1 MNRLIHRL
9 QHLTA
14 AGALMVSAGILAG
27 IEGTY
32 VLETNGNKSTVK
44 QPTLT
49 INIDDEGSYSAMLTS
64 QFGAVSNTDDVTV
77 KENELRATFVLEAG
91 QGEFKVSYEGKVENG
106 MLSGTI
112 SSDFGASVELVGRHQ
127 ENTETSEPD
136 SSSIEEAIEDCYTE
150 VTGKPMDNIDR
161 ITYEIDQKLEECVNN
176 RVSSPKRIELQY
188 RGSKRGLV
196 PEVREETD

>member
-1 MNRLIHRL
+1 MNRLMHRL

-32 VLETNGNKSTVK
+32 LLEANRNKSTVR

-49 INIDDEGSYSAMLTS
+49 INIDDEGSHSATLTS

-77 KENELRATFVLEAG
+77 SENELKATFVLEAG
-91 QGEFKVSYEGKVENG
+91 QGEFKVSYAGKVENG
-106 MLSGTI
+106 LLSGTI
-112 SSDFGASVELVGRHQ
+112 SSDFGASVELVGRLQ
-127 ENTETSEPD
+127 GSTETAETD
-136 SSSIEEAIEDCYTE
+136 LISIEEAIEDCYTE
-150 VTGKPMDNIDR
+150 VTDKPMDNINR
-161 ITYEIDQKLEECVNN
+161 ITYETDQKLEECVNE
-176 RVSSPKRIELQY
+176 RVSSPKRIKLQY
-188 RGSKRGLV
+188 SGSKRGLV